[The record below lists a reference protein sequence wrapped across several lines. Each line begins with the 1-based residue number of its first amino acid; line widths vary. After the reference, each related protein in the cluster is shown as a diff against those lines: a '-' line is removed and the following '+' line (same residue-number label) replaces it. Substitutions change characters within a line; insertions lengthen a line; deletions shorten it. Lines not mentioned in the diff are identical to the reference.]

1 MTLDYTGLRC
11 PQPSLKLSIK
21 ARSISPGTMVEVL
34 ADCPEFP
41 GDMKKLCQRLGKT
54 LISCVSTGGGSF
66 RAQIQF

>member
-34 ADCPEFP
+34 AE
-41 GDMKKLCQRLGKT
+41 
-54 LISCVSTGGGSF
+54 S
-66 RAQIQF
+66 IQEVAASL